1 MNRKEKISDWIA
13 HAERDLNLSANVYCQ
28 IASAPKDEQS
38 ELLEHF
44 LKEVKKHKSDKS
56 QSLPK
61 YISGDALERL
71 RAEFEEKGDAFF
83 LQLRQQNP
91 SVPEFYRK
99 LWEYISSAPE
109 LPSNEARVFALHNMA
124 VDSRIPYQQMGW
136 DKLVSM
142 ENDRF
147 QKINSALESKG
158 VTDKL
163 EYILEYPL
171 DQKTERAGLVIN
183 LLDALPSIE
192 LKAVL
197 LARVISFFERRAMSA
212 IFSGPDDD

>member
-13 HAERDLNLSANVYCQ
+13 HAERNLNLSANVYCQ
-28 IASAPKDEQS
+28 IASAPKDEQP

-44 LKEVKKHKSDKS
+44 LKEVKENRSDES

-61 YISGDALERL
+61 YISNDALERL

-109 LPSNEARVFALHNMA
+109 LPSTEARVFALHNMA
-124 VDSRIPYQQMGW
+124 VDSRIPYLQVGW

-158 VTDKL
+158 FIDKL
-163 EYILEYPL
+163 EYVLEYPL
-171 DQKTERAGLVIN
+171 SQKTERAGLVVN
-183 LLDALPSIE
+183 LLDTLPSAE

-212 IFSGPDDD
+212 ILSGLDND